1 MHVSTTET
9 VTERV
14 LALLERIAQTDEVRR
29 NLDVELYDEHLLDS
43 LGTVQLMVY
52 LGEDFDIEITPS
64 EVDREEWATPRKIV
78 RYVERR
84 VAA

>member
-1 MHVSTTET
+1 MSTTET

-14 LALLERIAQTDEVRR
+14 LALLEKIAQTDEVRR

-52 LGEDFDIEITPS
+52 LGEDFDIDVTPS

>member
-1 MHVSTTET
+1 MSTTET

-14 LALLERIAQTDEVRR
+14 LALLETIAQTDEVRR
-29 NLDVELYDEHLLDS
+29 NLDVNLYDEHLLDS

-52 LGEDFDIEITPS
+52 LGEDFDIDITPS